1 MSCKNSV
8 DVVVQGRYDSKIV
21 EFQCGN
27 TDHHGHRVTCDSCL
41 NDPQEMQA
49 IRNNQANISDAYCI
63 FIEDELFV
71 KNLHIAEYS
80 NGGRSNHEPKRAR
93 KLLLNRQEL
102 GKMIGKVKE
111 KGMSVIPIRLFINDK
126 GKAKLEITLA
136 KGKKIYDKRESIKEK
151 DQKRDIAREQSTR
164 K

>member
-1 MSCKNSV
+1 MLSKVNIKNRKASFEYQFIDKYV
-8 DVVVQGRYDSKIV
+8 AGIMLLGTEIKS
-21 EFQCGN
+21 
-27 TDHHGHRVTCDSCL
+27 
-41 NDPQEMQA
+41 
-49 IRNNQANISDAYCI
+49 IRNNQANISDAHCV

-102 GKMIGKVKE
+102 RKMLVKVKQ
-111 KGMSVIPIRLFINDK
+111 KGMSIIPIRLFINEK

-151 DQKRDIAREQSTR
+151 DQKREVEREQSNR